1 MGLFPKTLHEL
12 ASSYGIPRPAGSK
25 AYIVDFDNGDDDHS
39 GLNWA
44 RPMKT
49 VAAAEDK
56 CVGDR
61 HDVVFVVATDS
72 ADTVTE
78 AIVWDKDFTHLI
90 GLGSDL
96 PGVGQRCRI
105 QGGATVDVN
114 PVITISGKGCIFR
127 NLQIFNGSD
136 AAADSGAVVVTAN
149 RCYFE
154 NVFFYG
160 MGHTTP
166 AARAAAFSLKL
177 TGAAENHFKNC
188 TIGGDTVIRA
198 AANSEL
204 IVEVGSSKN
213 TFDDCKFMSHSATAG
228 KFLVHILTSTT
239 PQGLNSF
246 KDCLFYNNW
255 TNWGGELT
263 HAFNVTGAA
272 ATYYIDILRPRL
284 VGVAGVSDVATHFY
298 LQGAAAH
305 ADSGIAV
312 NPA

>member
-1 MGLFPKTLHEL
+1 MGLFPQRLHEL
-12 ASSYGIPRPAGSK
+12 ASSFGIPRLSTSK
-25 AYIVDFDNGDDDHS
+25 AYIVDPDNGDDDWS
-39 GLNWA
+39 GETWA

-49 VAAAEDK
+49 VLAAEAK
-56 CVGDR
+56 CVADQ
-61 HDVVFVVATDS
+61 HDTVFLVATDS

-78 AIVWDKDFTHLI
+78 TITWDKDFTHLI
-90 GLGSDL
+90 GLGSSV

-105 QGGATVDVN
+105 VGGATVDVN
-114 PVITISGKGCIFR
+114 PVMTIAGKGGIFR
-127 NLQIFNGSD
+127 NLQIGNESD
-136 AAADSGAVVVTAN
+136 AAADSGAGVVTAD

-154 NVFFYG
+154 NVFFAG
-160 MGHTTP
+160 MVHATP
-166 AARAAAFSLKL
+166 ADRAAAFSLKL
-177 TGAAENHFKNC
+177 TGAHENYFYHC
-188 TIGGDTVIRA
+188 SIGTDTVIRA

-204 IVEVGSSKN
+204 IMEVGSSKN
-213 TFDDCKFMSHSATAG
+213 LFDDCRFLSHSATAG
-228 KFLVHILTSTT
+228 KFLVHVLTSTT
-239 PQGLNSF
+239 PQGLNSY

-272 ATYYIDILRPRL
+272 ATYYVDIVRPRL
-284 VGVAGVSDVATHFY
+284 VGVAGISNVATHFY